1 MAFLLSI
8 NGNRAI
14 FGTYGAVCIIQIR
27 KLSPKWKDVM
37 RKIISLLLV
46 LAVMTIGMP
55 MTFAAE
61 DQEQTIEQTI
71 EGSVKKDDT
80 NAGKITHIISLEG
93 VIFVSAV
100 ALGFLAMAS
109 SDNGGTTTPTHE

>member
-1 MAFLLSI
+1 M
-8 NGNRAI
+8 
-14 FGTYGAVCIIQIR
+14 
-27 KLSPKWKDVM
+27 K
-37 RKIISLLLV
+37 KIISLLLI

-61 DQEQTIEQTI
+61 DQEQTVDQVV
-71 EGSVKKDDT
+71 EGNVPKDDT
-80 NAGKITHIISLEG
+80 TARKITDIISLEG

-109 SDNGGTTTPTHE
+109 SDNGGGTTPTHE

>member
-1 MAFLLSI
+1 MWYI
-8 NGNRAI
+8 RRRMH
-14 FGTYGAVCIIQIR
+14 IQIR
-27 KLSPKWKDVM
+27 KLSDKWKDVM
-37 RKIISLLLV
+37 KKIISLLLV

-71 EGSVKKDDT
+71 EGSVQKDDT
-80 NAGKITHIISLEG
+80 KARKITDVISFEAI
-93 VIFVSAV
+93 IFVSAA

-109 SDNGGTTTPTHE
+109 SDNGGSTTPTHE

>member
-1 MAFLLSI
+1 M
-8 NGNRAI
+8 
-14 FGTYGAVCIIQIR
+14 YIQIR
-27 KLSPKWKDVM
+27 KLSDKWKDVM
-37 RKIISLLLV
+37 KKIISLLLV

-71 EGSVKKDDT
+71 EGSVQKDHT
-80 NAGKITHIISLEG
+80 KARKITDVISLEAI
-93 VIFVSAV
+93 IFVSAA

-109 SDNGGTTTPTHE
+109 SDNGGGTTPTHE